1 MSYLA
6 MMVLTL
12 GCGTDTN
19 EESQTDVISDVG
31 LTFTDF
37 VNVVDSPVGDFT
49 NFEGGYVDEWLTQQV
64 DPDAQMEIVL
74 VGQTTDFETG
84 DPVSEA
90 TVEVFGSNEI
100 IGSADQALES
110 DADGK
115 VEGMM
120 MTCTPFAYRVSTD
133 PDLGDT
139 KVTMQINEILDP
151 DSIDPVVFDSV
162 SSATYQVMPSLL
174 GVSPD
179 DEDGIVAGGAYDV
192 NGDPVE
198 GAQIIIVNDEGAVP
212 DGLVVKY
219 FRDEFPN
226 RDQEWTSADGLWV
239 AIDVPPGEWN
249 IEMYVADG
257 GDGHVLMGSTSVSVV
272 ADSINISSVFTG
284 YGDGIRLP
292 ESCKIDE

>member
-64 DPDAQMEIVL
+64 DPDAQVEIVL

-90 TVEVFGSNEI
+90 IVEVFGSNEI